1 MVMMEAMKE
10 TIWLQ
15 ELLDDLGIDQ
25 YLLKI
30 NCDSI
35 VGCLKITKD
44 KSSKSRVQTP
54 DAGIIIASL
63 QHQDAKVETRVSV
76 SLQHRDAKDETRVSA
91 SLQHQDA
98 RVKTRVSVLLQ
109 QQGTRLKTRV
119 SVITAF
125 VIGSITAHVMRELT
139 PIMERF

>member
-10 TIWLQ
+10 AIWLQ

-63 QHQDAKVETRVSV
+63 QHQDAKVETRVS
-76 SLQHRDAKDETRVSA
+76 A

-109 QQGTRLKTRV
+109 HQGARLKNRV
-119 SVITAF
+119 SVITTL
-125 VIGSITAHVMRELT
+125 GQLLPT
-139 PIMERF
+139 